1 MRTAW
6 EEAEIAIEE
15 ARLAILVNRCSI
27 ISCHFFNGWF
37 PLIKMGTENICD
49 EAKVTNKSH
58 VLLLWSIENSDLAN
72 SIILRKPQWHFLKFV
87 QTMTTIMI
95 LTNKCLNWNWISC
108 LFLLGDHGAD
118 VRVGVVKRSR
128 EDRRGGWSLYLY
140 FLVDLFICILFCF
153 LVDLCICICRFPF
166 KTVLSSGGELGSEQ
180 EGEERRGGHL
190 PCLPWGPGR
199 GRAGWKW
206 FKLTNINLLPCQVGT
221 VACPCQQPHHR
232 ACLTKWLR
240 GHDTCPYCRG
250 SVNTK

>member
-1 MRTAW
+1 M
-6 EEAEIAIEE
+6 
-15 ARLAILVNRCSI
+15 
-27 ISCHFFNGWF
+27 
-37 PLIKMGTENICD
+37 
-49 EAKVTNKSH
+49 
-58 VLLLWSIENSDLAN
+58 LWSIVIHRSQKTLIWQISSFPKSHRD
-72 SIILRKPQWHFLKFV
+72 IFIKV

-95 LTNKCLNWNWISC
+95 LFELKLYKLSFFAGRSWSRCASGGC
-108 LFLLGDHGAD
+108 QEEQGGQ
-118 VRVGVVKRSR
+118 KRR
-128 EDRRGGWSLYLY
+128 LI
-140 FLVDLFICILFCF
+140 FIFVFFVDLYVCILFCF
-153 LVDLCICICRFPF
+153 LVDLCICICRFPY

-190 PCLPWGPGR
+190 PCLPWGLGR

-206 FKLTNINLLPCQVGT
+206 FKLAKINLLPCQVGT